1 MRNYYKINCCRIC
14 KSKKLIKIIDLKKQ
28 YIQGS
33 FIKNYPQPFKQKIP
47 LELLLCKK
55 CSLVQT
61 SYTVNKGLLYRNY
74 WYSSGINSTMKTHLK
89 DLAKEVKNF
98 FLKIILKLMC

>member
-1 MRNYYKINCCRIC
+1 MILKNNI
-14 KSKKLIKIIDLKKQ
+14 SKAHLLK
-28 YIQGS
+28 
-33 FIKNYPQPFKQKIP
+33 KNYPQPFKQKIP

-98 FLKIILKLMC
+98 FKKLY